1 MYEETLERVNK
12 FFDNH
17 VFEIYSLFDKDGEP
31 IAPTNVKVSLTGI
44 KNYIS
49 MGESKPF
56 VNFTAY
62 ILPTNEES
70 DRFNSVLSRHFGK
83 EQEIKTFDYGAYSN
97 FGWVIQKKLS
107 EFLKY
112 FSLPETMLTKVV
124 NEVEPAKLNENL
136 IVESRYDNV
145 VRTLIKDIV
154 SFYKYQRDGEFV
166 LPEDLNGK
174 EFYNFPGIKN
184 SFVIELNLELDEN
197 VETVEVDGAYYREE
211 DVIEITIVSNPEI
224 GFKNL
229 EELIGE
235 LNETI
240 RHELEHVYQYQKGF
254 EFPKREPK
262 SPIKYYTQPH
272 ELEAQVAGFKRIA
285 KLKKLPLI
293 QVIRNWFNKNQIRHR
308 LSPKEVETVIK
319 KIIELS

>member
-31 IAPTNVKVSLTGI
+31 IAPTNVKVKLTGI
-44 KNYIS
+44 KNYVS

-97 FGWVIQKKLS
+97 FGWVIQKILS

-112 FSLPETMLTKVV
+112 FSLPEAMLTKVV

-166 LPEDLNGK
+166 LPEDLNGE

-184 SFVIELNLELDEN
+184 SFVIELNLEFDED

-254 EFPKREPK
+254 EFPKKEPK
-262 SPIKYYTQPH
+262 SPLKYYTQPH

-293 QVIRNWFNKNQIRHR
+293 QVIRNWFNKNQSRHR

>member
-31 IAPTNVKVSLTGI
+31 IAPTNVKVQLTGI

-112 FSLPETMLTKVV
+112 FSLPEAMLTKVV

-184 SFVIELNLELDEN
+184 SFVIELNLEFDEN

-293 QVIRNWFNKNQIRHR
+293 QVIRNWFNKNQNRHR
-308 LSPKEVETVIK
+308 LNPKEVETVIR

>member
-1 MYEETLERVNK
+1 
-12 FFDNH
+12 
-17 VFEIYSLFDKDGEP
+17 
-31 IAPTNVKVSLTGI
+31 
-44 KNYIS
+44 
-49 MGESKPF
+49 
-56 VNFTAY
+56 
-62 ILPTNEES
+62 
-70 DRFNSVLSRHFGK
+70 
-83 EQEIKTFDYGAYSN
+83 
-97 FGWVIQKKLS
+97 
-107 EFLKY
+107 
-112 FSLPETMLTKVV
+112 
-124 NEVEPAKLNENL
+124 
-136 IVESRYDNV
+136 
-145 VRTLIKDIV
+145 
-154 SFYKYQRDGEFV
+154 
-166 LPEDLNGK
+166 
-174 EFYNFPGIKN
+174 
-184 SFVIELNLELDEN
+184 VIELNLEFDED

-254 EFPKREPK
+254 VFPKKEPK

-293 QVIRNWFNKNQIRHR
+293 QVIRNWFNKNQSRHR